1 MLQNIQQNWAE
12 IVAVAAAVHV
22 IALAIVNLT
31 PSKKDDE
38 IYNRVYKIIEYA
50 AGIYTRMAKK

>member
-1 MLQNIQQNWAE
+1 MLQNIQDHWAE
-12 IVAVAAAVHV
+12 IVTFAAAVHV
-22 IALAIVNLT
+22 IALTIVNLT

-38 IYNRVYKIIEYA
+38 VYNRLYKIIEYA